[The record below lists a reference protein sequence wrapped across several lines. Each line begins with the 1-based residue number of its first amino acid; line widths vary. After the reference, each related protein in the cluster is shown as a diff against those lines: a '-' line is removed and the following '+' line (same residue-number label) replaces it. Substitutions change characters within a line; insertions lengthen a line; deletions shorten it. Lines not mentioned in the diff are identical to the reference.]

1 MKRTILMTA
10 ATAALALT
18 ACGEQ
23 TAGETQAVADS
34 GACDRAC
41 LTALLDQYL
50 AALDAG
56 DASALPVADD
66 LLFTEDQTERA
77 FGAEGIW
84 AGDVALTDYRM
95 DIIDVQEGIAASL
108 VKLEENGTPVLM
120 ALRLLTEDS
129 RITGVESFVV
139 RSAEEGMIFNID
151 AIQTLSDGMAYTP
164 APEQLNTREDMIDA
178 AVRYPEGLKVG
189 SFVTSD
195 VPFSADAYRFENG
208 QLMAGPG
215 CTFIPG
221 CDNIKEQG
229 LPTLAQI
236 EYQVAA
242 VDQEQGVVLVRM
254 DFGPGSIFPAPG
266 RPDNQSLSVFEAFKV
281 YDGQVHAVE
290 AFMEMKPADQ
300 PLGWE

>member
-1 MKRTILMTA
+1 MKRMILMTA
-10 ATAALALT
+10 AIGALGLA

-56 DASALPVADD
+56 DASALPVAEG
-66 LLFTEDQTERA
+66 LRFTEDQTDRA
-77 FGAEGIW
+77 FGSEGVW
-84 AGDVALTDYRM
+84 AGDVALTDYRF

-120 ALRLLTEDS
+120 ALRLLTQDG

-164 APEQLNTREDMIDA
+164 AAEQRNTREEMIDA
-178 AVRYPEGLKVG
+178 AARYPEGLKVG

-221 CDNIKEQG
+221 CDNIREQG

-236 EYQVAA
+236 EYQIAA

-266 RPDNQSLSVFEAFKV
+266 RPDDQSLSVFEAFKV